1 MYYGCILITGSS
13 FPNCLDISRG
23 WKCLSFWG
31 NKKLQL
37 PLQFFMIIFFP

>member
-13 FPNCLDISRG
+13 IPDCMDISRD
-23 WKCLSFWG
+23 WKSLSFRG